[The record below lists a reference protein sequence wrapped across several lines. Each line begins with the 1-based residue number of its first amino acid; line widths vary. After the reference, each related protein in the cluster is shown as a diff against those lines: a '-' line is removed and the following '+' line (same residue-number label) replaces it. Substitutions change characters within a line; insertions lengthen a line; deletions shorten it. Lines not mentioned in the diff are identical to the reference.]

1 MTYLAPRQGLFAI
14 IILISFSLQTLLL
27 VLSTEQQLEK
37 TQEQKAKQMV
47 TQLIN
52 EASLALQSR
61 DRVSL
66 SVIAGRYT
74 SEQDVARLV
83 IKDADNEELVPL
95 GNAPLHKGKTERQ
108 IVKKGDAVI
117 GSVAL
122 TMRDIS
128 KGEIITG
135 LWPFVIGS
143 MLLHLF
149 LWLLY
154 GYVARPTKEQ
164 INALGRD
171 IHEHYRQQY
180 KTNNGNSRQ
189 VRGDD
194 SLEVADTELENEL
207 DAEHSGSSKVTKSW
221 PLFGNRDTVAAS
233 SEHPDAQDN
242 EAPASVHDEV
252 NNYVQSQREANS
264 ALNDS
269 HPSTDATIDND
280 TDMTTNATT
289 AETAAGT
296 EKSGII
302 EKSASAVS
310 PNRYVSAV
318 DVQIVYD
325 DNYRLLDKLAPETA
339 DPYFTLCS
347 QLLNQAITELLKQP
361 LLHGIYLDN
370 EPKFDHSGA
379 VVVLKAENNHSKAA
393 LAGVMLGKLYLMLNQ
408 IIYDKHR
415 ELSRFALPIRIG
427 VSDDAQ
433 ARPLSHLLES
443 VGRRGEMLILYPK
456 TGLREIGN
464 HIQVRNLQRPTTV
477 YERESAFFDGTN
489 EAMMQRLIDVR
500 NAVLLSGNEDA

>member
-128 KGEIITG
+128 KGEIITS

-180 KTNNGNSRQ
+180 KTTNGNSRLI
-189 VRGDD
+189 REED
-194 SLEVADTELENEL
+194 SRELVDNELEAGL
-207 DAEHSGSSKVTKSW
+207 DKEGAGSAKVTKSW

-233 SEHPDAQDN
+233 TEHADAQDN
-242 EAPASVHDEV
+242 ETPASIHDEV

-269 HPSTDATIDND
+269 DPSAEATVDNDADRTATTDTGTDA
-280 TDMTTNATT
+280 
-289 AETAAGT
+289 
-296 EKSGII
+296 EKSGSI

-456 TGLREIGN
+456 SGLREIGN

>member
-37 TQEQKAKQMV
+37 NQEQKAKQMV
-47 TQLIN
+47 TQLIS

-83 IKDADNEELVPL
+83 IKDANNEELVPL

-128 KGEIITG
+128 KGEVIAS

-143 MLLHLF
+143 MLLHSF

-180 KTNNGNSRQ
+180 KTSNANSRW
-189 VRGDD
+189 VVDED
-194 SLEVADTELENEL
+194 SLVTTDTERPSEL
-207 DAEHSGSSKVTKSW
+207 VESSKEAKSW
-221 PLFGNRDTVAAS
+221 PLFGHRDSLATSTEGEPSQANKAVTTI
-233 SEHPDAQDN
+233 
-242 EAPASVHDEV
+242 HDEV
-252 NNYVQSQREANS
+252 NNYVQSQREVNS
-264 ALNDS
+264 AVNESHDS
-269 HPSTDATIDND
+269 EASGDGGTMAASPV
-280 TDMTTNATT
+280 T
-289 AETAAGT
+289 AGE
-296 EKSGII
+296 S
-302 EKSASAVS
+302 SANVVS
-310 PNRYVSAV
+310 VNRYVSAV

-325 DNYRLLDKLAPETA
+325 DNYHLLDKLAPETA

-415 ELSRFALPIRIG
+415 ELSRFALPIRVG

-456 TGLREIGN
+456 SGLKEIGN
-464 HIQVRNLQRPTTV
+464 HIQVRNLPRPTTV

-489 EAMMQRLIDVR
+489 EPMMQRLIDVR
-500 NAVLLSGNEDA
+500 NAVLLSGNEEA

>member
-47 TQLIN
+47 TQLIS

-83 IKDADNEELVPL
+83 IKDANNEELVPL

-128 KGEIITG
+128 KGEVIAS

-180 KTNNGNSRQ
+180 KTSNANSRL
-189 VRGDD
+189 VLDED
-194 SLEVADTELENEL
+194 SLVTTDTDRHAELVE
-207 DAEHSGSSKVTKSW
+207 SSKGAKGW
-221 PLFGNRDTVAAS
+221 PLFGHRDSVATSTEGEPSQA
-233 SEHPDAQDN
+233 N
-242 EAPASVHDEV
+242 EAVTTIHDEV

-264 ALNDS
+264 AVTES
-269 HPSTDATIDND
+269 DASEASGDGA
-280 TDMTTNATT
+280 TNA
-289 AETAAGT
+289 ASPVAAAD
-296 EKSGII
+296 ES
-302 EKSASAVS
+302 SANVVS
-310 PNRYVSAV
+310 VNRYVSTV

-325 DNYRLLDKLAPETA
+325 DNYHLLDKLAPETA

-415 ELSRFALPIRIG
+415 ELSRFALPIRVG

-456 TGLREIGN
+456 SGLKEIGN
-464 HIQVRNLQRPTTV
+464 HIQVRNLPRPTTV

-500 NAVLLSGNEDA
+500 NAVLLSGNEEA